1 MNFDPTYFSL
11 AVAMTLLFVLLFSG
25 VQIGVALGV
34 AGIIGSFLFTGS
46 WTAGINMV
54 LLQAVDV
61 SGSYT
66 LMVIPMF
73 IALGAVGAASG
84 ITTDL
89 FTAFYRMFGRVPG
102 GVGVATIGTCA
113 GMASITGSSV
123 AVAGAMSKIA
133 LPALKKYRYSDELA
147 VGSVAM
153 GGTLAIL
160 IPPSITFV
168 LFGIFSEQSIG
179 KLLIAGLIPG
189 FMLASFFALYIIGRC
204 IITPS
209 MGPRGPIFTWK
220 ERLSSL
226 PPVIPFFAI
235 VSAIFLGLLF
245 GIWTPVESGAAGT
258 VMVLL
263 MAFWRRSMTLK
274 GLVLAFREAM
284 AMSASVLM
292 VVIGSMVFGT
302 FLALNGFSELAAG
315 WIIGLQLAPV
325 ALFAMFV
332 TLYVVLGCVMEVTS
346 ILALTIPLVMPI
358 VIAVGWDPIWFG
370 VIIVLLM
377 EIAAVTPPVGLNLYA
392 IRATAPEYSLA
403 TICRGAI
410 PFWLIVVLMAA
421 LLYVFPGLATYLPSL
436 M

>member
-1 MNFDPTYFSL
+1 MNFDPAYSSV
-11 AVAMTLLFVLLFSG
+11 VAMALLFGLLFAG
-25 VQIGVALGV
+25 VQIGVSLGV
-34 AGIIGSFLFTGS
+34 AGIVGSFLFTGS

-73 IALGAVGAASG
+73 IALGGLGAASG

-89 FTAFYRMFGRVPG
+89 FTAFYRLVGRVPG

-113 GMASITGSSV
+113 AMASVTGSSV
-123 AVAGAMSKIA
+123 AVAAAMSKIA
-133 LPALKKYRYSDELA
+133 LPALKKYNYSDRLA

-179 KLLIAGLIPG
+179 KLLIAGIIPG
-189 FMLASFFALYIIGRC
+189 FMLASFFAVYIIVRC

-209 MGPRGPIFTWK
+209 VGPRGPKFTWREK
-220 ERLSSL
+220 LSSL
-226 PPVIPFFAI
+226 PPVLPFFAI
-235 VSAIFLGLLF
+235 VSAIFLGILF

-263 MAFWRRSMTLK
+263 MAWWRRSLTLK
-274 GLVLAFREAM
+274 GLITTFRQAA
-284 AMSASVLM
+284 AMSASILM
-292 VVIGSMVFGT
+292 VIIGSMVFGT
-302 FLALNGFSELAAG
+302 FLALNGVSEMIAD
-315 WIIGLQLAPV
+315 WVIGLHLSPL
-325 ALFAMFV
+325 ALFGM
-332 TLYVVLGCVMEVTS
+332 LLLIYVVLGCVMEVTS
-346 ILALTIPLVMPI
+346 ILALTVPLVMPI
-358 VIAVGWDPIWFG
+358 VMAVGWDPIWFG

-392 IRATAPEYSLA
+392 IRATAPEYDLA
-403 TICRGAI
+403 TICWGAL
-410 PFWLIVVLMAA
+410 PFWLVVVAMAV
-421 LLYVFPGLATYLPSL
+421 LLYIFPGLATYLPSL